1 MLDTVN
7 LRASASKDASAPYNV
22 ALGTVMAYNNKQTVG
37 GSLWYRVVYS
47 NTEVWVLGSCV
58 RVMTERAVSGL
69 AGNTARGHAA
79 A

>member
-1 MLDTVN
+1 M
-7 LRASASKDASAPYNV
+7 RPPSKDASAPYNV

-58 RVMTERAVSGL
+58 QSHDGSGISGL